1 MDNTTTTTIVSTVTD
16 AAGNIVTDAT
26 SMLTGVAPILIG
38 LIGLGIVLSLGIKY
52 VKKMK
57 SA

>member
-16 AAGNIVTDAT
+16 AAGDIVTNAT

-38 LIGLGIVLSLGIKY
+38 LIGLGIVLGLGIKY